1 MKGGMTRGDIAV
13 MAAVLLLAAG
23 IFLAGLSRGA
33 NRGML
38 VAVIRQDGEE
48 VQRIVLTGLEKPVTV
63 TVGGRYENVVVAEN
77 GAVRVQSATCPNQTC
92 VHTGTLTRAGQ
103 SAVCLENRMTLTVEG
118 QTDVDV
124 VVR

>member
-1 MKGGMTRGDIAV
+1 MRGGATRGDIAA

-23 IFLAGLSRGA
+23 IFLSGLHRAGEGQLT
-33 NRGML
+33 
-38 VAVIRQDGEE
+38 AVIRQDGQ
-48 VQRIVLTGLEKPVTV
+48 VVRRIVLTGLEEAVTV
-63 TVGGRYENVVVAEN
+63 TVTGRYENVIVAEN

-118 QTDVDV
+118 QADVDV